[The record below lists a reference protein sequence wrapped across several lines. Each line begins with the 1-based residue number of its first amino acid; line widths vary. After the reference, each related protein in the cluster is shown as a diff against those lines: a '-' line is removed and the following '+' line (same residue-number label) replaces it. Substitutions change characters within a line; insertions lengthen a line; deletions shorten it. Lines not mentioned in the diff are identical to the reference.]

1 MVRLGN
7 CFTIIRNGASIK
19 QIDGASGLPITR
31 IETISKCEINRDKFG
46 YANICDEEKYKD
58 YFLHDDDI
66 LMSHINSEKHLG
78 KCALYHKEKDEKII
92 HGMNLLML
100 RANKTVISPQYAVY
114 YFETPF
120 FKQQIVNI
128 TKKSVNQASFTV
140 TALKEIEIP
149 LLSYEKQNKIVKIL
163 DKLNEII
170 NKRQQQLKKLDEF
183 VKSRFIEMF
192 GDPITNSYNLPIV
205 PLGELSEL
213 ITKGASP
220 SWQGFSYTDDRTQT
234 LFITSENVREGYIDL
249 SFPKYIED
257 GFNDKQKRSV
267 IHKGDFL
274 INIVGASIGRAAQ
287 FNFDCKANMNQAA
300 ALVRINDKRIKDNY
314 LLIYLNSEKAQRMYD
329 LMKSDTGRANLS
341 LKDISDL
348 SILLPP
354 IAQQEKF
361 EKFFMQIDKSK
372 LEIQKSLD
380 KLEILKKSLMQQ
392 YFD

>member
-78 KCALYHKEKDEKII
+78 KCAIYHKEKDEKII

-170 NKRQQQLKKLDEF
+170 NKRQQQLKKLDEL

-192 GDPITNSYNLPIV
+192 GDLVINSM
-205 PLGELSEL
+205 SW
-213 ITKGASP
+213 KGAKVGDNCFVTKLA
-220 SWQGFSYTDDRTQT
+220 GFEYTQ
-234 LFITSENVREGYIDL
+234 YI
-249 SFPKYIED
+249 
-257 GFNDKQKRSV
+257 
-267 IHKGDFL
+267 
-274 INIVGASIGRAAQ
+274 
-287 FNFDCKANMNQAA
+287 
-300 ALVRINDKRIKDNY
+300 NY
-314 LLIYLNSEKAQRMYD
+314 
-329 LMKSDTGRANLS
+329 SDTGDVVMVKAQNIKNGKLNGKELSFISKEVSDSLPRSQLAPGDVVMTYVGANIGDVAVIDDKYKYHLAPNVAKIRADLTVLNSTYLMYMLMFLNAYIVNNSADTAKAALS
-341 LKDISDL
+341 MERIRELKIF
-348 SILLPP
+348 IPP
-354 IAQQEKF
+354 INLQNQFADFVKLT
-361 EKFFMQIDKSK
+361 DKSK
-372 LEIQKSLD
+372 LEIQKSID

-392 YFD
+392 YFG

>member
-78 KCALYHKEKDEKII
+78 KCAIYHKEKDEKII

-170 NKRQQQLKKLDEF
+170 NKRQQQLKKLDEL

-192 GDPITNSYNLPIV
+192 GDVVINSKNWEQTTLKNVAIGKLTYGSGASAINFNGKIRYIRITDISKDGELNDDMKSPSICDNKYLLNDGDILFARSGATVGKTFCFNKKRYGEAIYAGYLIRMIPDKKRVLPIYV
-205 PLGELSEL
+205 FYY
-213 ITKGASP
+213 TK
-220 SWQGFSYTDDRTQT
+220 TDYYIS
-234 LFITSENVREGYIDL
+234 FIS
-249 SFPKYIED
+249 
-257 GFNDKQKRSV
+257 
-267 IHKGDFL
+267 
-274 INIVGASIGRAAQ
+274 
-287 FNFDCKANMNQAA
+287 
-300 ALVRINDKRIKDNY
+300 
-314 LLIYLNSEKAQRMYD
+314 KAQKAVAQPNINAQEYGD
-329 LMKSDTGRANLS
+329 LK
-341 LKDISDL
+341 IC
-348 SILLPP
+348 LPP
-354 IAQQEKF
+354 IELQQRFVDFVK
-361 EKFFMQIDKSK
+361 QTDKSK

>member
-78 KCALYHKEKDEKII
+78 KCAIYHKEKDEKII

-170 NKRQQQLKKLDEF
+170 NKRQQQLKKLDEL

-192 GDPITNSYNLPIV
+192 GDLVINSM
-205 PLGELSEL
+205 SW
-213 ITKGASP
+213 KGAKVGDNCFVTKLA
-220 SWQGFSYTDDRTQT
+220 GFEYTQ
-234 LFITSENVREGYIDL
+234 YI
-249 SFPKYIED
+249 
-257 GFNDKQKRSV
+257 
-267 IHKGDFL
+267 
-274 INIVGASIGRAAQ
+274 
-287 FNFDCKANMNQAA
+287 
-300 ALVRINDKRIKDNY
+300 NY
-314 LLIYLNSEKAQRMYD
+314 
-329 LMKSDTGRANLS
+329 SDTGDVVMVKAQNIKNGKLNGKELSFISEEVSDSLPRSQLAPGDVVMTYVGANIGDVAVIDDKYKYHLAPNVAKIRADLTVLNSTYLMYMLMFLNAYIVNNSADTAKAALS
-341 LKDISDL
+341 MERIRELKIF
-348 SILLPP
+348 IPP
-354 IAQQEKF
+354 INLQNQFADFVKLT
-361 EKFFMQIDKSK
+361 DKSK
-372 LEIQKSLD
+372 LEIQKSID

-392 YFD
+392 YFG

>member
-78 KCALYHKEKDEKII
+78 KCAIYHKEKDEKII

-170 NKRQQQLKKLDEF
+170 NKRQQQLKKLDEL

-192 GDPITNSYNLPIV
+192 GDVVINSKNWEQTTLKNVAIGKLTYGSGASAINFNGKIRYIRITDISKDGELNDDMKSPSICDNKYLLNDGDILFARSGATVGKTFCFNKKRYGEAIYAGYLIRMIPDKKRVLPIYV
-205 PLGELSEL
+205 FYY
-213 ITKGASP
+213 TK
-220 SWQGFSYTDDRTQT
+220 TDYYIS
-234 LFITSENVREGYIDL
+234 FIS
-249 SFPKYIED
+249 
-257 GFNDKQKRSV
+257 
-267 IHKGDFL
+267 
-274 INIVGASIGRAAQ
+274 
-287 FNFDCKANMNQAA
+287 
-300 ALVRINDKRIKDNY
+300 
-314 LLIYLNSEKAQRMYD
+314 KAQKAVAQPNINAQEYGD
-329 LMKSDTGRANLS
+329 LK
-341 LKDISDL
+341 ICV
-348 SILLPP
+348 PP
-354 IAQQEKF
+354 IELQQRFVDFVK
-361 EKFFMQIDKSK
+361 QTDKSK

>member
-78 KCALYHKEKDEKII
+78 KCAIYHKEKDEKII

-170 NKRQQQLKKLDEF
+170 NKRQQQLKKLDEL

-192 GDPITNSYNLPIV
+192 GDLVINSM
-205 PLGELSEL
+205 SW
-213 ITKGASP
+213 KGAKVGDNCFVTKLA
-220 SWQGFSYTDDRTQT
+220 GFEYTQ
-234 LFITSENVREGYIDL
+234 YI
-249 SFPKYIED
+249 
-257 GFNDKQKRSV
+257 
-267 IHKGDFL
+267 
-274 INIVGASIGRAAQ
+274 
-287 FNFDCKANMNQAA
+287 
-300 ALVRINDKRIKDNY
+300 NY
-314 LLIYLNSEKAQRMYD
+314 
-329 LMKSDTGRANLS
+329 SDTGDVVMVKAQNIKNGKLNGKELSFISKEVSDSLPRSQLAPGDVVMTYVGANIGDVAVIDDKYKYHLAPNVAKIRADLTVLNSTYLMYMLMFLNAYIVNNSADTAKAALS
-341 LKDISDL
+341 MERIRELKIF
-348 SILLPP
+348 IPP
-354 IAQQEKF
+354 INLQNQFADFVKLT
-361 EKFFMQIDKSK
+361 DKSK
-372 LEIQKSLD
+372 FVIQKSLNY
-380 KLEILKKSLMQQ
+380 LL
-392 YFD
+392 